1 MEGYLI
7 CFLLGIITGIVMTLS
22 ITHSPRQAEPV
33 VVYES
38 ARREESPWLQR
49 IHHHWTTH
57 LRCSA
62 GPVATGLTS

>member
-38 ARREESPWLQR
+38 ARREESPG
-49 IHHHWTTH
+49 
-57 LRCSA
+57 CS
-62 GPVATGLTS
+62 VAIIIGLLIFGVLLVLSQLG